1 MAKEIVGTYSRE
13 SALFC
18 LGSLSYHNLR
28 RSFPAFTAYLRNKGR
43 HLFCYEP
50 PAGSIADLAR
60 SGAALEIIL
69 WVRLFAAGL

>member
-1 MAKEIVGTYSRE
+1 MAKEIV
-13 SALFC
+13 
-18 LGSLSYHNLR
+18 
-28 RSFPAFTAYLRNKGR
+28 AFTAYLRNKGR